1 MTKLFK
7 RIAIFQKSTLHD
19 IIKFPSIN
27 VKDVR
32 KEDNCRCLNNLQ
44 FIYHSELWKYKNVI

>member
-32 KEDNCRCLNNLQ
+32 KEGNCWCLNNLQ